1 MKILYAYFAS
11 YQDAPSAISTVSGT
25 ESWTAFSISACMS
38 ARFRSIFIS
47 SEMEEVIRCS
57 NRITIMRDG
66 KKAGELV
73 GPFSG
78 DTQNEILKIIAGDK
92 A

>member
-1 MKILYAYFAS
+1 
-11 YQDAPSAISTVSGT
+11 
-25 ESWTAFSISACMS
+25 
-38 ARFRSIFIS
+38 
-47 SEMEEVIRCS
+47 MEEVIRCS

-78 DTQNEILKIIAGDK
+78 DTQGDILKIIAGDK

>member
-1 MKILYAYFAS
+1 MLEMC
-11 YQDAPSAISTVSGT
+11 DEGVSV
-25 ESWTAFSISACMS
+25 
-38 ARFRSIFIS
+38 IFIS

-78 DTQNEILKIIAGDK
+78 DTQNEILKISAGDK